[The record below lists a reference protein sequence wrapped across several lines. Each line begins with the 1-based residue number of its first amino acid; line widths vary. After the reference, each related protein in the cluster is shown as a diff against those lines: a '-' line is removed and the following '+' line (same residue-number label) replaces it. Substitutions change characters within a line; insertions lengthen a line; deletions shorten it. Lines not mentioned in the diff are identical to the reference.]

1 MTADVEFKFTWN
13 IRGFLR
19 LAKGSVDGDG
29 DGDEETTVADRGNG
43 LDSRSFDV
51 NVNGMETK

>member
-19 LAKGSVDGDG
+19 LAKGSGDG
-29 DGDEETTVADRGNG
+29 DVETTVADRGNG